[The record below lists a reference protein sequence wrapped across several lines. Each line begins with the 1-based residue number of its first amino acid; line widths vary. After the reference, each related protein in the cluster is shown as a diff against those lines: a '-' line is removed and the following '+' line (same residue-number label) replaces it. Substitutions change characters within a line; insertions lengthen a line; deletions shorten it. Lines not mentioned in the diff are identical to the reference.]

1 MGLLRA
7 NREMQ
12 LLVSDNGGG
21 LFRAAVFTSELRWQQ
36 LEGLPEPR
44 AGPHLQGSCIRRL
57 DAAAV

>member
-1 MGLLRA
+1 MWAFSGRIGKCSCWLA
-7 NREMQ
+7 ITG
-12 LLVSDNGGG
+12 V
-21 LFRAAVFTSELRWQQ
+21 VCSEQQQ